1 MKMSRMLYTFLTDPS
16 NNLNTSKPLEIIQL
30 IINKR
35 ITFNMDMPHFHRF
48 NWQPIKSSS
57 SNSLESGGTFNLL
70 TFFIKHFCSN
80 GLKCRFCVE
89 RKYVINVQCSTLCI
103 SEVELWKFI
112 IRAARTHH
120 QRMLLHCFLHNRHS
134 VKALQIKWGRRRRR
148 RRKRR

>member
-30 IINKR
+30 VINRK
-35 ITFNMDMPHFHRF
+35 DHFQYGHATC
-48 NWQPIKSSS
+48 PIFIGLTDNPLSHH
-57 SNSLESGGTFNLL
+57 NLNQ
-70 TFFIKHFCSN
+70 FINIVNIKHFCSN

-89 RKYVINVQCSTLCI
+89 RKYVINVQCSTFCI